1 MINFGLENEEIKT
14 APFLIKAIE
23 EENNNLKF
31 IVALSIE
38 GQKGTDIDDIGILGL
53 KEVLAESTPIYP
65 DENNLYEIVFEHYVL
80 HQTRNESYTVWDKY
94 EVRKGRY
101 FIIFEKSRLLDY
113 VPHLV
118 EIGLVEDLFPNGY
131 KHYGIYCQNH
141 IIDIITTKAPV
152 IKKCI

>member
-1 MINFGLENEEIKT
+1 MINFGLENEEINT

-23 EENNNLKF
+23 EENDNLKF
-31 IVALSIE
+31 IVALPTE
-38 GQKGTDIDDIGILGL
+38 GQKGTDIDDIEISALKKILS
-53 KEVLAESTPIYP
+53 ESTPIYP
-65 DENNLYEIVFEHYVL
+65 NKNNLYKIVFENYIL
-80 HQTRNESYTVWDKY
+80 HQTRNESYTIWDNY
-94 EVRKGRY
+94 EVRKGKY

-113 VPHLV
+113 ISQLV
-118 EIGLVEDLFPNGY
+118 EIGLVEYLFPNGY